1 MFYKAQLGRVG
12 GSRWGWVLQIKFPYH
27 TNQRLSQVPWLLR
40 RGNLHHYRRAPRQQ
54 ACRSRTLLRAA
65 HLSLPSTQS
74 HPRRAVIEAGDLP
87 FLLLRAD
94 PGEGTNGIFVTSLPS
109 SCELCS
115 AVNYVTTHSVVTDS
129 SPPHVFITFL
139 QKLFR
144 KRNG

>member
-1 MFYKAQLGRVG
+1 MPHGRVG
-12 GSRWGWVLQIKFPYH
+12 GSQWGWVLQIKFPYH

-94 PGEGTNGIFVTSLPS
+94 PGEGTQWDIRHK
-109 SCELCS
+109 S
-115 AVNYVTTHSVVTDS
+115 AEQ
-129 SPPHVFITFL
+129 L
-139 QKLFR
+139 
-144 KRNG
+144 